1 MDEPVTPICAKKR
14 DRPISSEE
22 CDFKVTTKI
31 SELRKQKQ
39 QTVSKKVKFDAHE
52 EMELIVIN
60 AQETNEN
67 QNKDTNEKGGETI
80 KTNSDNKQN
89 SESVTTELKLKT

>member
-1 MDEPVTPICAKKR
+1 MDKPVTPICTKKR

-39 QTVSKKVKFDAHE
+39 QKVSKKVKFDAHE
-52 EMELIVIN
+52 EI
-60 AQETNEN
+60 
-67 QNKDTNEKGGETI
+67 
-80 KTNSDNKQN
+80 
-89 SESVTTELKLKT
+89 